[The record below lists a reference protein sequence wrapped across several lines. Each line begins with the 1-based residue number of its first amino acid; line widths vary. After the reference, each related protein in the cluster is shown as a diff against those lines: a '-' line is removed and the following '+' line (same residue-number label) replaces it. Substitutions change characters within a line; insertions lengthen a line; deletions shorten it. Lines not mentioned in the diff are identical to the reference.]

1 MLTPD
6 AKRIWKTA
14 AGGSLMAAMLGLKTI
29 DGGDEA
35 TIESLRALD
44 AGNEDRVR
52 PEPIQPAE

>member
-6 AKRIWKTA
+6 AKKIWNTP

-44 AGNEDRVR
+44 AGNEDRIR
-52 PEPIQPAE
+52 PEPSQAAE